1 MLDTVTPTPLVNPPG
16 ATTPEQQPAVVVA
29 PVDPSAPPA
38 AQETG
43 ETTDA
48 AAPARDDK
56 GRFTQRTE
64 QIQRQISD
72 LTARKHAEKRE
83 LEALQR
89 QTSALRQQ
97 YQATQ
102 KIDPNDFEASEMGR
116 TQRAVIG
123 VQHGLAQQQT
133 ADAEQRIAELRSA
146 TFMAKVDQARERIPD
161 IDQTLAAFSNLPVSN
176 FAADLIAES
185 DRAVEIANY
194 LGRNPHEAI
203 RISRLPS
210 EYQGVEIARI
220 ENRVA
225 AMPVKRISQAP
236 APVNTVSGGVGSPGA
251 DLSSLSMADYIKA
264 RENQSR

>member
-1 MLDTVTPTPLVNPPG
+1 MSDGVTTPQGEQPG
-16 ATTPEQQPAVVVA
+16 ATTVVSPQPAAVVA
-29 PVDPSAPPA
+29 PVDPSATPA
-38 AQETG
+38 APETG

-48 AAPARDDK
+48 APPRDDK

-64 QIQRQISD
+64 QIQRQISE
-72 LTARKHAEKRE
+72 LTARKHSEKRE

-102 KIDPNDFEASEMGR
+102 QVDPNDFEATEMAR

-123 VQHGLAQQQT
+123 VQHNLAQQQAT
-133 ADAEQRIAELRSA
+133 EAQRRIAETRGA

-161 IDQTLAAFSNLPVSN
+161 IDQALAAFATLPVSD

-185 DRAVEIANY
+185 DKSVEIANF
-194 LGRNPHEAI
+194 LARNPNEAH
-203 RISRLPS
+203 RIAGLHPA
-210 EYQGVEIARI
+210 YQGAEIARI
-220 ENRVA
+220 ESRVS
-225 AMPVKRISQAP
+225 AMPMKRISQAP
-236 APVNTVSGGVGSPGA
+236 APVSTVSGGVGSPGV

-264 RENQSR
+264 RETGAR